1 MEIFGLIPSF
11 GGFLYTAIAFVVAL
25 SIIVAVHEYGHY
37 IVGRWSGIHAEVF
50 SLGFGPRICSWV
62 DKRGTRWQL
71 AALPFGGYVKFLG
84 DSDPASGQD
93 TATLD
98 GLSAAQ
104 KRRTMHGAPLWAR
117 SATVLAGPMFN
128 FLMAIMLFATLIALR
143 GVPLEAPVVGD
154 VRSLPGFDDALRP
167 GDRIL
172 GLDGIDTPDTAGL
185 SLALQALRPDQSTQY
200 RILRDGLEQT
210 IVGPFPLPAVV
221 DAVQPGSAAQ
231 QSGMLPGDVVLAVD
245 GQPVAAFE
253 ALRDVV
259 GASEGRA
266 LLMRIWRD
274 GTELD
279 VTLTP
284 RRMDLPTADGGFET
298 RWLIGVNGG
307 LAFSPQTRMPGV
319 VESLD
324 LGLGQTLVIIRTS
337 LSGLWHM
344 LSGAISSCNLSGP
357 LGIAETSAAAASA
370 GAVSFVWFIATLS
383 TAVGLMNLFPIP
395 VLDGGHLVFHV
406 YEAAFRRPPSP
417 RVLNAMMMVGLVV
430 LVSLMVFALTNDIF
444 CP

>member
-200 RILRDGLEQT
+200 RILRDGVEQT

-344 LSGAISSCNLSGP
+344 LSGAISSCNLSGQ

>member
-62 DKRGTRWQL
+62 DKRGTRWQV

-200 RILRDGLEQT
+200 RILRDGVEQT

-284 RRMDLPTADGGFET
+284 RRMDLPTADGGFKT

>member
-1 MEIFGLIPSF
+1 
-11 GGFLYTAIAFVVAL
+11 
-25 SIIVAVHEYGHY
+25 
-37 IVGRWSGIHAEVF
+37 
-50 SLGFGPRICSWV
+50 
-62 DKRGTRWQL
+62 
-71 AALPFGGYVKFLG
+71 
-84 DSDPASGQD
+84 
-93 TATLD
+93 
-98 GLSAAQ
+98 
-104 KRRTMHGAPLWAR
+104 
-117 SATVLAGPMFN
+117 
-128 FLMAIMLFATLIALR
+128 
-143 GVPLEAPVVGD
+143 
-154 VRSLPGFDDALRP
+154 
-167 GDRIL
+167 
-172 GLDGIDTPDTAGL
+172 
-185 SLALQALRPDQSTQY
+185 
-200 RILRDGLEQT
+200 
-210 IVGPFPLPAVV
+210 
-221 DAVQPGSAAQ
+221 
-231 QSGMLPGDVVLAVD
+231 
-245 GQPVAAFE
+245 
-253 ALRDVV
+253 
-259 GASEGRA
+259 
-266 LLMRIWRD
+266 
-274 GTELD
+274 
-279 VTLTP
+279 
-284 RRMDLPTADGGFET
+284 MDLPTADGGFET

-395 VLDGGHLVFHV
+395 VLDGGHLVFNV

>member
-200 RILRDGLEQT
+200 RILRDGVEQT

>member
-62 DKRGTRWQL
+62 DKRGTRWQV

>member
-1 MEIFGLIPSF
+1 VEIFGLIPSF

-62 DKRGTRWQL
+62 DKRGTRWQV

>member
-62 DKRGTRWQL
+62 DKRGTRWQV

-200 RILRDGLEQT
+200 RILRDGVEQT

>member
-1 MEIFGLIPSF
+1 MEFIPQFGNFAFTI
-11 GGFLYTAIAFVVAL
+11 AAFVAAL
-25 SIIVAVHEYGHY
+25 SIIVAIHEYGHY

-50 SLGFGPRICSWV
+50 SIGFGPVLLGRT
-62 DKRGTRWQL
+62 DRHGTRWQI

-84 DSDPASGQD
+84 DADAASGKNGAAMD
-93 TATLD
+93 ALD
-98 GLSAAQ
+98 VTE
-104 KRRTMHGAPLWAR
+104 RRRSMHGAPLWAR

-200 RILRDGLEQT
+200 RILRDGIEQT

>member
-37 IVGRWSGIHAEVF
+37 IVGRWSSIHAEVF

-62 DKRGTRWQL
+62 DKRGTRWQV

-200 RILRDGLEQT
+200 RILRDGVEQT

>member
-62 DKRGTRWQL
+62 DKRGTRWQV

-200 RILRDGLEQT
+200 RILRDGVEQT

-406 YEAAFRRPPSP
+406 YEATFRRPPSP